1 MLRESDVIVALPG
14 GIGTLDEVFTA
25 LAENTIGTANHQI
38 ILYNAGGCWDAML
51 AMLRQMVSDHLADA
65 EVVER
70 IAIATTT
77 DDLERLCQ

>member
-1 MLRESDVIVALPG
+1 M
-14 GIGTLDEVFTA
+14 FTA
-25 LAENTIGTANHQI
+25 LAENTIGTANYQI